1 MTTPTPST
9 TFTLAELAA
18 RLGGSVEVAEA
29 EIRGVIAMA
38 ALLAPGK
45 RPIATIVG
53 TGPDALVKM
62 DDGAAAAFRAARG
75 L

>member
-1 MTTPTPST
+1 MTTPST

-18 RLGGSVEVAEA
+18 RLRCSVEVAEA
-29 EIRGVIAMA
+29 EIRGAIAVGTI
-38 ALLAPGK
+38 LAPHK

-53 TGPDALVKM
+53 TGADALVKM